1 VWVRPFL
8 AGSYAE
14 LHSPTQTDGAQ
25 RLWFDCQDSQAQ
37 ENIDIL
43 NYIGETGE
51 YPPPTMKVTNF
62 NLSLKRHSLW
72 VTKHFAILAGGTFL
86 SPATLTILTFER
98 WCLIRVC
105 VFIDAYALVHIST
118 YQQNLKDII
127 QAVMQIANFVYINSL
142 FLRTDSD

>member
-1 VWVRPFL
+1 MV
-8 AGSYAE
+8 
-14 LHSPTQTDGAQ
+14 Q

-37 ENIDIL
+37 ENIEDIL

-72 VTKHFAILAGGTFL
+72 GNQ
-86 SPATLTILTFER
+86 TLCNFSWWDFPGESCNIDNPDFRKMVLNSHG
-98 WCLIRVC
+98 CC
-105 VFIDAYALVHIST
+105 VFIDAYALVHIPT

-127 QAVMQIANFVYINSL
+127 QAVMQIANCVY
-142 FLRTDSD
+142 